1 MSSLIKAKVVAPS
14 KSVYVVAC
22 ETDVKKRRKVSA
34 SSPQD
39 QARAIIESA
48 KEEAAQILENAQ
60 LEAESLRTAAYN
72 EGYQAGLQEL
82 DAQKQA
88 LAVRATE
95 IENEVEKQLADFWAK
110 IEPELLKL
118 AVEIAE
124 KIIRHEL
131 AENNE
136 YVLSTVKTAL
146 YQLRDRREIKI
157 RVNPNDYE
165 LVRNHKDDLVC
176 SFDGVH
182 SLEIIE
188 DRRVDQGGC
197 VIESVNGELDA
208 RISTQLGEV
217 ERALMEAAHNG

>member
-1 MSSLIKAKVVAPS
+1 MNSLIKAKVVAQSEP
-14 KSVYVVAC
+14 VYIVAC
-22 ETDVKKRRKVSA
+22 DTEIKKRRKRST

-39 QARAIIESA
+39 QARAVVESA
-48 KEEAAQILENAQ
+48 KEEAAQILENANR
-60 LEAESLRTAAYN
+60 EAEAIRAAAYN
-72 EGYQAGLQEL
+72 EGYQAGLREL
-82 DAQKQA
+82 NAEKEA
-88 LAVRATE
+88 LAERAALVE
-95 IENEVEKQLADFWAK
+95 KEAEKQLAEFWAE

-131 AENNE
+131 AENNK

-165 LVRNHKDDLVC
+165 LVRSHKDELVC

-182 SLEIIE
+182 ELEIIE

-197 VIESVNGELDA
+197 VIESANGELDA
-208 RISTQLGEV
+208 RIATQLAEV

>member
-1 MSSLIKAKVVAPS
+1 MNSLIKAKVVAQCEP
-14 KSVYVVAC
+14 VYVVTC
-22 ETDVKKRRKVSA
+22 DTEIKKRRKGST

-39 QARAIIESA
+39 QARVVVESA
-48 KEEAAQILENAQ
+48 KEEAAQILENANR
-60 LEAESLRTAAYN
+60 EAEAIRAAAYN
-72 EGYQAGLQEL
+72 EGYQAGLREL
-82 DAQKQA
+82 NAEKEA
-88 LAVRATE
+88 LAERAALVE
-95 IENEVEKQLADFWAK
+95 KEAEKQLVEFWAE

-131 AENNE
+131 AENNK

-165 LVRNHKDDLVC
+165 LVRSHKDELIC

-182 SLEIIE
+182 ELEIIE

-197 VIESVNGELDA
+197 VIESANGELDA
-208 RISTQLGEV
+208 RIATQLAEV